1 MIFTLQC
8 GSSCMPVGSEDSVII
23 RTNDIL
29 KSSVF
34 LLAIGYIVFFACLIL
49 FITFIEIEMTI
60 NQEIAICLGFIF
72 FVVSIWLAFIGGIL
86 RSV

>member
-8 GSSCMPVGSEDSVII
+8 RLSRTPVGSEDSVLI
-23 RTNDIL
+23 RTNEIL
-29 KSSVF
+29 RSSLF
-34 LLAIGYIVFFACLIL
+34 LLAIGYVVFFACLII
-49 FITFIEIEMTI
+49 FITFVEIEMTTP
-60 NQEIAICLGFIF
+60 QEIAICLGFVF

>member
-1 MIFTLQC
+1 
-8 GSSCMPVGSEDSVII
+8 MPVGSEDSVII

-60 NQEIAICLGFIF
+60 TQEIAICLGFIF